1 MDPGEGLQK
10 GFFAG
15 PGYLSVSAA
24 RVGDQ
29 SQKTYCRKQANQEMI
44 LSQHLFD
51 REPVIAMRP
60 GKRETGEANG
70 HKNEALD
77 ALSSSVSRPEQ
88 D

>member
-1 MDPGEGLQK
+1 MDSGEGLQK
-10 GFFAG
+10 CFFSG
-15 PGYLSVSAA
+15 PGYLSASAS
-24 RVGDQ
+24 RIGDQ

-51 REPVIAMRP
+51 REPAIAMGP

>member
-1 MDPGEGLQK
+1 MDSGEGLQK
-10 GFFAG
+10 CFFPG
-15 PGYLSVSAA
+15 PGYLSVSAS

-29 SQKTYCRKQANQEMI
+29 SQKTHCRKQANQEMI